1 MRTKTNNM
9 GGPVSFNEKISELEL
24 AHHELAT
31 VVWGDDKKRDNGL
44 RSRVNKMAEVEIPE
58 IKTTISILQGCLD
71 DQREKLETHIVA
83 HKETR
88 KDESTIR
95 AERIKTYGAIVV
107 SLIGNAAT
115 IITVLLS
122 RGK

>member
-1 MRTKTNNM
+1 M
-9 GGPVSFNEKISELEL
+9 S
-24 AHHELAT
+24 
-31 VVWGDDKKRDNGL
+31 
-44 RSRVNKMAEVEIPE
+44 EVEIPE